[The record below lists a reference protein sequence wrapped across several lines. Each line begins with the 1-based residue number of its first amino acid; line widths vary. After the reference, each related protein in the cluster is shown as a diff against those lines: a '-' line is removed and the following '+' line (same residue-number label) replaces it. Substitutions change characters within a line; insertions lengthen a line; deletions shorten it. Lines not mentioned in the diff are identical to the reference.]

1 MSKTILYLD
10 YDGVLHPE
18 PVYRHPR
25 GGMYFGLEHAGHSL
39 FEYAE
44 VLVEALAPYPDVA
57 IVLSTSWVRVLSYSQ
72 ARAYLPEALR
82 SRVIG
87 ATFHSAMNKFEFD
100 AMTRGAQVLADA
112 TRRSATNWVALDDDD
127 EGWLGAASN
136 HLVLSNGSQGLSNPK
151 TVTELSVRLGE
162 QSRRLRSSRPHHAKS
177 SLS

>member
-18 PVYRHPR
+18 PVYRHPK
-25 GGMYFGLEHAGHSL
+25 GGMYFGVEHRGHSL

-44 VLVEALAPYPDVA
+44 VLVDALAPYPHVA

-72 ARAYLPEALR
+72 AKAYLPEALR

-112 TRRSATNWVALDDDD
+112 TRRSVTSWVALDDDD
-127 EGWLGAASN
+127 EGWGAAASP
-136 HLVLSNGSQGLSNPK
+136 HLVLSERTSGLTEPQTLK
-151 TVTELSVRLGE
+151 ELSRKLKE
-162 QSRRLRSSRPHHAKS
+162 QFSQW
-177 SLS
+177 

>member
-25 GGMYFGLEHAGHSL
+25 GGMLFGVDHAGHRL
-39 FEYAE
+39 FENAE
-44 VLVEALAPYPDVA
+44 VLVEALSPYPEVA

-72 ARAYLPEALR
+72 AKAYLPDALR

-112 TRRSATNWVALDDDD
+112 TRRSAISWVALDDDED
-127 EGWLGAASN
+127 GWVGSAST
-136 HLVLSNGSQGLSNPK
+136 HLVLTDVRMGLSDSHAVRK
-151 TVTELSVRLGE
+151 LSDKLRE
-162 QSRRLRSSRPHHAKS
+162 QIETSAEHQLYRPC
-177 SLS
+177 

>member
-25 GGMYFGLEHAGHSL
+25 GGMYFGVEHAGHSL

-44 VLVEALAPYPDVA
+44 LLVEALSSYPEVA

-72 ARAYLPEALR
+72 AKAYLPEALR

-100 AMTRGAQVLADA
+100 AMSRGAQVLADA
-112 TRRSATNWVALDDDD
+112 TRRSATSWVALDDDD
-127 EGWLGAASN
+127 DGWVGAVSK
-136 HLVLSNGSQGLSNPK
+136 HLVLTNGLLGLSEEHA
-151 TVTELSVRLGE
+151 VAELVDRLCE
-162 QSRRLRSSRPHHAKS
+162 QCKS
-177 SLS
+177 Q

>member
-44 VLVEALAPYPDVA
+44 VLVEALAPHPEVA
-57 IVLSTSWVRVLSYSQ
+57 IVLSTSWVRVLGYSQ
-72 ARAYLPEALR
+72 AKAYLPEALR

-100 AMTRGAQVLADA
+100 SMSRGAQVLADA
-112 TRRSATNWVALDDDD
+112 TRRSVTSWVALDDDE
-127 EGWLGAASN
+127 EGWIGAASK
-136 HLVLSNGSQGLSNPK
+136 HLVLTNGHKGLSEPQ
-151 TVTELSVRLGE
+151 TASELLE
-162 QSRRLRSSRPHHAKS
+162 KLRERCLPR
-177 SLS
+177 

>member
-44 VLVEALAPYPDVA
+44 VLVEALAPYPHVDV
-57 IVLSTSWVRVLSYSQ
+57 VLSTSWVRVLSYSQ

-100 AMTRGAQVLADA
+100 AMSRGAQVLADA
-112 TRRSATNWVALDDDD
+112 TRRSATSWVALDDDD
-127 EGWLGAASN
+127 EGWGAAASP
-136 HLVLSNGSQGLSNPK
+136 HLVLTERTAGLSEPQALK
-151 TVTELSVRLGE
+151 ELSDKLKE
-162 QSRRLRSSRPHHAKS
+162 QFRPW
-177 SLS
+177 

>member
-25 GGMYFGLEHAGHSL
+25 GGMYFGVEHAGHSL

-44 VLVEALAPYPDVA
+44 VLVEALAPYPHVA

-100 AMTRGAQVLADA
+100 AMSRGAQVLADA
-112 TRRSATNWVALDDDD
+112 TRRSATSWVALDDDED
-127 EGWLGAASN
+127 GWFRATAK
-136 HLVLSNGSQGLSNPK
+136 HLVLTNGHKGLSDLR
-151 TVTELSVRLGE
+151 VATELADKLRE
-162 QSRRLRSSRPHHAKS
+162 QSKG
-177 SLS
+177 

>member
-18 PVYRHPR
+18 PVYRNPR
-25 GGMYFGLEHAGHSL
+25 GGMYFGAEHRGHSL

-44 VLVEALAPYPDVA
+44 VLIEALAPFPHTA

-72 ARAYLPEALR
+72 AKAYLPEALR

-112 TRRSATNWVALDDDD
+112 TRRSTTNWVALDDDND
-127 EGWLGAASN
+127 GWVGAASK
-136 HLVLSNGSQGLSNPK
+136 HLVLTNGHSGLSEPH
-151 TVTELSVRLGE
+151 TVAELADKLCE
-162 QSRRLRSSRPHHAKS
+162 QCKS
-177 SLS
+177 PQL

>member
-25 GGMYFGLEHAGHSL
+25 GGMYFSVDHAGHRL
-39 FEYAE
+39 FENAE
-44 VLVEALAPYPDVA
+44 LLVEALAPYPEVA

-72 ARAYLPEALR
+72 AKAYLPEALR

-112 TRRSATNWVALDDDD
+112 TRRSATSWVALDDDD
-127 EGWLGAASN
+127 EGWGAAASP
-136 HLVLSNGSQGLSNPK
+136 HLVLTERTSGLSEPQALK
-151 TVTELSVRLGE
+151 ELSDKLKE
-162 QSRRLRSSRPHHAKS
+162 QIKQW
-177 SLS
+177 

>member
-25 GGMYFGLEHAGHSL
+25 GGMYLGLEHADHRL

-44 VLVEALAPYPDVA
+44 VLVEFLAPYPEVA

-72 ARAYLPEALR
+72 AMAYLPETLR

-100 AMTRGAQVLADA
+100 AMSRGAQVLADA
-112 TRRSATNWVALDDDD
+112 TRRSATSWVALDDDE
-127 EGWLGAASN
+127 EGWGAAASP
-136 HLVLSNGSQGLSNPK
+136 HLVLTERTSGLSEPQALK
-151 TVTELSVRLGE
+151 ELSDKLKE
-162 QSRRLRSSRPHHAKS
+162 QIKQW
-177 SLS
+177 

>member
-18 PVYRHPR
+18 PVYRHPK
-25 GGMYFGLEHAGHSL
+25 GGMFFGVEHTGHCL

-44 VLVEALAPYPDVA
+44 VLVEALAPYPHVDV
-57 IVLSTSWVRVLSYSQ
+57 VLSTSWVRVLSYSQ

-100 AMTRGAQVLADA
+100 AMSRGAQVLADA
-112 TRRSATNWVALDDDD
+112 TRRSATSWVALDDDE
-127 EGWLGAASN
+127 EGWVGAEFK
-136 HLVLSNGSQGLSNPK
+136 HLVLTNGHKGLSEPQ
-151 TVTELSVRLGE
+151 TASELLDKLRE
-162 QSRRLRSSRPHHAKS
+162 QCSFR
-177 SLS
+177 

>member
-44 VLVEALAPYPDVA
+44 VLVEALAPYPHVA

-72 ARAYLPEALR
+72 ARAYLPETLR

-100 AMTRGAQVLADA
+100 AMSRGAQVLADA
-112 TRRSATNWVALDDDD
+112 TRRSATSWVALDDDD
-127 EGWLGAASN
+127 DGWGAAASS
-136 HLVLSNGSQGLSNPK
+136 HFVLTERTSGLSEPQALI
-151 TVTELSVRLGE
+151 ELSDKLKE
-162 QSRRLRSSRPHHAKS
+162 QFKQW
-177 SLS
+177 

>member
-25 GGMYFGLEHAGHSL
+25 GGMYFGVEHRGHSL
-39 FEYAE
+39 FENAE
-44 VLVEALAPYPDVA
+44 LLVEALAPYPEVA

-72 ARAYLPEALR
+72 AKAYLPEALR

-87 ATFHSAMNKFEFD
+87 ATFHSEMNKFEFD

-112 TRRSATNWVALDDDD
+112 TRRSAISWVALDDDN
-127 EGWLGAASN
+127 EGWLCAASA
-136 HLVLSNGSQGLSNPK
+136 HLVLTNGAQGLSNPK
-151 TVTELSVRLGE
+151 TLDELSLKLGE
-162 QSRRLRSSRPHHAKS
+162 LFKGR
-177 SLS
+177 

>member
-25 GGMYFGLEHAGHSL
+25 GGMYFGVEHAGHRL
-39 FEYAE
+39 FEYSE
-44 VLVEALAPYPDVA
+44 VLVETLAPYPHVA

-72 ARAYLPEALR
+72 AKAYLPEALR

-112 TRRSATNWVALDDDD
+112 TRRSATSWVALDDDE
-127 EGWLGAASN
+127 EGWIGAASE
-136 HLVLSNGSQGLSNPK
+136 HLVLTNGNEGLSEPRG
-151 TVTELSVRLGE
+151 VLELGDK
-162 QSRRLRSSRPHHAKS
+162 LRVQFKGR
-177 SLS
+177 

>member
-18 PVYRHPR
+18 PSSPPPEGWNVLQCRPCWPSLVRER
-25 GGMYFGLEHAGHSL
+25 GAPCRSPGAIP
-39 FEYAE
+39 E
-44 VLVEALAPYPDVA
+44 VV

-72 ARAYLPEALR
+72 AKAFLPEALR

-112 TRRSATNWVALDDDD
+112 TRRAATPGSPWTTRTKA
-127 EGWLGAASN
+127 GAPRHPRISC
-136 HLVLSNGSQGLSNPK
+136 
-151 TVTELSVRLGE
+151 
-162 QSRRLRSSRPHHAKS
+162 
-177 SLS
+177 

>member
-1 MSKTILYLD
+1 MPKTILYLD

-25 GGMYFGLEHAGHSL
+25 GGMFFGVDHAGHRL
-39 FEYAE
+39 FENAE
-44 VLVEALAPYPDVA
+44 VLVDALAPYPEVA

-72 ARAYLPEALR
+72 AKAYLPEALL

-112 TRRSATNWVALDDDD
+112 TRRSATSWVALDDDKD
-127 EGWLGAASN
+127 GWVGAASK
-136 HLVLSNGSQGLSNPK
+136 HLVLTNGHKGLSEPQ
-151 TVTELSVRLGE
+151 TASELLDKLGE
-162 QSRRLRSSRPHHAKS
+162 QCPSR
-177 SLS
+177 

>member
-1 MSKTILYLD
+1 MSKTLLYLD

-18 PVYRHPR
+18 PVYRHPK
-25 GGMYFGLEHAGHSL
+25 GGMYFSVDHAGHRL
-39 FEYAE
+39 FENAE
-44 VLVEALAPYPDVA
+44 LLVEALAPYPEVA

-72 ARAYLPEALR
+72 AKAYLPETLR

-112 TRRSATNWVALDDDD
+112 TRRSATSWVALDDD
-127 EGWLGAASN
+127 EQGWFGAASN

-151 TVTELSVRLGE
+151 TLTKLSLRLGE
-162 QSRRLRSSRPHHAKS
+162 QSKGC
-177 SLS
+177 

>member
-25 GGMYFGLEHAGHSL
+25 GGMYFGVEHRGHSL

-44 VLVEALAPYPDVA
+44 VLIEALAPYPHVA

-72 ARAYLPEALR
+72 AKAYLPEALR

-87 ATFHSAMNKFEFD
+87 GTFHSAMNKFEFD
-100 AMTRGAQVLADA
+100 AMSRGAQVLADA
-112 TRRSATNWVALDDDD
+112 TRRSATSWVAIDDD
-127 EGWLGAASN
+127 EEGWIGAASK
-136 HLVLSNGSQGLSNPK
+136 HLVLTNGHKGLSEPRG
-151 TVTELSVRLGE
+151 VTELGYK
-162 QSRRLRSSRPHHAKS
+162 LRVQFEGR
-177 SLS
+177 

>member
-44 VLVEALAPYPDVA
+44 VLVEALAPYPEVA

-72 ARAYLPEALR
+72 AKAYLPEALR

-87 ATFHSAMNKFEFD
+87 ATFHSAMNKLEFD
-100 AMTRGAQVLADA
+100 AMTRGSQVLADA
-112 TRRSATNWVALDDDD
+112 TRRSATSWVALDDD
-127 EGWLGAASN
+127 EQGWLGAASV

-151 TVTELSVRLGE
+151 TLDELSLKLGE
-162 QSRRLRSSRPHHAKS
+162 QFKGR
-177 SLS
+177 

>member
-18 PVYRHPR
+18 PVYRHPK
-25 GGMYFGLEHAGHSL
+25 GGMFFGVEHAGHCL

-44 VLVEALAPYPDVA
+44 LLVEALAPYPEVA

-72 ARAYLPEALR
+72 AKAYLPEVLS

-100 AMTRGAQVLADA
+100 AMKRGAQVLADA
-112 TRRSATNWVALDDDD
+112 TRRSVTSWVALDDDD
-127 EGWLGAASN
+127 EGWFSALSE
-136 HLVLSNGSQGLSNPK
+136 HLVRTDRDKGISKAQTLS
-151 TVTELSVRLGE
+151 ELSTK
-162 QSRRLRSSRPHHAKS
+162 LRKQAQALSISSPKS
-177 SLS
+177 